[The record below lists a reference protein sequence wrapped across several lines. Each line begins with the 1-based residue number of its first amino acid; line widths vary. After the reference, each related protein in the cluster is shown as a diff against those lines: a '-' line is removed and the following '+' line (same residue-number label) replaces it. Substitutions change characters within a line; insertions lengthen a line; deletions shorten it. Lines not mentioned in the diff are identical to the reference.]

1 MKADSSPTGRR
12 KRSRRTRTSPTSF
25 SARRCRH
32 EIAKDKQVLLEVE
45 AINTFR
51 GPAHILR
58 GVTLSV
64 GDDEVVSLVGRNG
77 AGRTTIIES
86 ITGLLP
92 VRSGHIRFR
101 GEDITK
107 LPPHKRAKRGIG
119 YAPENSGIFPE
130 LTVAENLMISRWLS
144 DKTARGA
151 AGGVD
156 AEAQALTVFP
166 EVAKFLER
174 PGLNLSG
181 GQKKMVSI
189 ARAMALAP
197 VVVRRFRDAVMMIKG
212 LGISLLLA
220 ESNLTSAAAIAD
232 RLYVIDRGEIIFQ
245 GTPKEALANENV
257 MRTLRG

>member
-1 MKADSSPTGRR
+1 MQG
-12 KRSRRTRTSPTSF
+12 KR
-25 SARRCRH
+25 
-32 EIAKDKQVLLEVE
+32 DVLLEVD

-51 GPAHILR
+51 GPAHILHD
-58 GVTLSV
+58 VSLKV
-64 GDDEVVSLVGRNG
+64 AENEVVSLVGRNG

-92 VRSGHIRFR
+92 TRSGKIIFR
-101 GEDITK
+101 GQDISR
-107 LPPHKRAKRGIG
+107 LPTHRRAKCGIG

-130 LTVAENLMISRWLS
+130 LTVAENLMISHWLS
-144 DKTARGA
+144 DKARQGTGA
-151 AGGVD
+151 D
-156 AEAQALTVFP
+156 DSETRALSVFP
-166 EVAKFLER
+166 EVGKFLNR

-197 VVVRRFRDAVMMIKG
+197 SLMILDEAFEGLAPVVVKRFRDAVMMIKG
-212 LGISLLLA
+212 FGISLLLA

-232 RLYVIDRGEIIFQ
+232 RIYVIDRGEVIFQ
-245 GTPKEALANENV
+245 GTPSDALANENV